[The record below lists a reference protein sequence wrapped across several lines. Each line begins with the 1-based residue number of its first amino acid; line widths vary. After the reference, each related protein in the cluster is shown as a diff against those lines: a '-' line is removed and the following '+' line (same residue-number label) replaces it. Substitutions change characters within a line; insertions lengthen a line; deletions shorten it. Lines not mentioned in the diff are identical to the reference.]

1 MNNQLIAQPHSPLL
15 ELPVEVIWM
24 RMADM
29 ERGFHCAEGV
39 NLLAMSGNPIEYR
52 TYIEHCRA
60 LRIKTRRP
68 KGSKAKAA

>member
-1 MNNQLIAQPHSPLL
+1 MNEDRQPVAQPFIPLL
-15 ELPVEVIWM
+15 ELPVEVLWM

-29 ERGFHCAEGV
+29 EKGYHTGDGV

-60 LRIKTRRP
+60 LRLKTR
-68 KGSKAKAA
+68 KQKAA